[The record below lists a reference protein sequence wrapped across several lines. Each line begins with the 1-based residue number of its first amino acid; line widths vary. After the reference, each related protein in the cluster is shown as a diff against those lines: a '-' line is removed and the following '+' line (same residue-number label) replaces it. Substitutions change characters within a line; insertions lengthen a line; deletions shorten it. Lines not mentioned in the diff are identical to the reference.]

1 MPQGSSVFAGTVRE
15 NLRLVAPEA
24 TEEEMIRALK
34 TACAWDFV
42 SQFPDTLDHPLGAG
56 GRGISEG
63 QGQRLAI
70 ARALLR
76 RAPILLLDEA
86 TSGLDEGTE
95 RQLLRN
101 LRSWEALHTCILVT
115 HRPGSAAFCSR
126 TYEIRRGCVSEVTDE

>member
-1 MPQGSSVFAGTVRE
+1 MEIEAG
-15 NLRLVAPEA
+15 
-24 TEEEMIRALK
+24 
-34 TACAWDFV
+34 TACAWEFV
-42 SQFPDTLDHPLGAG
+42 SQLPGGLDHPLGAG

-63 QGQRLAI
+63 QAQRLAI

-95 RQLLRN
+95 RQLLKN
-101 LRSWEALHTCILVT
+101 LRGWDGLHTCILVT

-126 TYEIRRGCVSEVTDE
+126 AYEIRRGRVSEVTDE